1 MGSAYSLE
9 MIQRLQEAFRQLGLH
24 RPMQISRYEPG
35 TQLHYAITPLPAR
48 GTAHVRVQIERFVG
62 GGFAGQVYQIRLL
75 EIVENGQPVPEFAGL
90 KTNNLYAMKILI
102 PPSGA
107 GRLFRDLLYA
117 VGFQGPFQPQVNP
130 AAARAGALWQTFI
143 RQAAAERFGDTE
155 CVNEIY
161 ATFIDPILGSCG
173 EISRWIDGR
182 TWRLEV
188 DDRLDL
194 LRLWRKGR
202 LLSSEQL
209 GSPEYRAKYV
219 FMHEFVRLLYEMG
232 AYEFARQYEWS
243 TCKSQPNC
251 LKRLETNNDPQ
262 AGLVAVDFRAGL
274 TLLPFLPMSPGDFKL
289 IAKGIARGSMVQFDR
304 GDLAKLERYIREHPQ
319 AFASMPYKDQ
329 MLRELK
335 ECEEIYRNS
344 IPDIT
349 HNHIRLL
356 TDGRLWST
364 MLSSAVTSWRVRGQ
378 IDAQHETVLR
388 GCAGKTLLFW
398 MLGLLP
404 LLGRVLRKAWGRP
417 DWRSHYLAI
426 LSSPAYLGRAVIGK
440 IYEMLIGW
448 YRKGRLS
455 EKQVEAILRSPWRF
469 WLHLPLAIL
478 PAGLHRFFTDKQVF
492 LARLHSLFVRPIQ
505 LYFQPALREQW
516 LRDMVQE
523 GQKKQILSDED
534 AATILSQIKEPFIQ
548 RYLMC
553 LVLHLLTLPLTQV
566 VSVAVGAVYYFT
578 HPEAPPEQ
586 RAMVVGGILVFFQI
600 IPISPGSFARGLIT
614 TIMAIHDRSFRDYNI
629 ALFLSYFKYIGY
641 LAFPIQMTYRYPAL
655 ARFMAAHWAT
665 DAVHIVPVFGE
676 RGALLEHGI
685 FRLFYNWPLTIR
697 RRMPQIARMR
707 LGLRPRLWPAAAAF
721 AAAAVLMILSHLLYY
736 TATGLSPAKEN
747 FWYLR
752 PLLCPAVLIPAAAG
766 WIASRFAGG
775 LARSKRFA
783 AAAIGGLA
791 AAALYSLGTFVLE
804 QSWELPEKSALLI
817 PLLWREFVFTLTAG
831 LGAAAAEITEPS
843 PDITSFVKKD

>member
-1 MGSAYSLE
+1 MATEYSAEIIHRLE
-9 MIQRLQEAFRQLGLH
+9 EAFGRLGLH
-24 RPMQISRYEPG
+24 RPMNVSRYEPG
-35 TQLHYAITPLPAR
+35 TQLQYAVTPLPAR

-75 EIVENGQPVPEFAGL
+75 EIVKDGQVVQEFAGL
-90 KTNNLYAMKILI
+90 RQNNLYAMKILI
-102 PPSGA
+102 PPSGT

-161 ATFIDPILGSCG
+161 ATFADPVLGSCG

-202 LLSSEQL
+202 PVPTEQL

-219 FMHEFVRLLYEMG
+219 FMHDFVRLLYELG

-251 LKRLETNNDPQ
+251 LKRLDTNNDPQ

-289 IAKGIARGSMVQFDR
+289 IAKGIARGSLVQFDR

-364 MLSSAVTSWRVRGQ
+364 LLSSAVTSWRVCGQ

-398 MLGLLP
+398 MLGLVP

-417 DWRSHYLAI
+417 DWRSHYLEL
-426 LSSPAYLGRAVIGK
+426 LSSPSYFGRTIVGK
-440 IYEMLIGW
+440 IYEILIGW
-448 YRKGRLS
+448 HRKGRLG

-478 PAGLHRFFTDKQVF
+478 PAGLHRFLTDKQVF
-492 LARLHSLFVRPIQ
+492 LARLHSLFVRPFQ
-505 LYFQPALREQW
+505 LYFKPDLREQW

-523 GQKKQILSDED
+523 GQKKQILSEED

-553 LVLHLLTLPLTQV
+553 LVLHLLTLPVTQLVGLLIAV
-566 VSVAVGAVYYFT
+566 VYWIY
-578 HPEAPPEQ
+578 HPELTFWEAF
-586 RAMVVGGILVFFQI
+586 AFAGIVLGVLAFV
-600 IPISPGSFARGLIT
+600 PISPGSFTRGLIT
-614 TIMAIHDRSFRDYNI
+614 TIMAIRDRTVKEYNI
-629 ALFLSYFKYIGY
+629 ALYLSYFKYVGY

-697 RRMPQIARMR
+697 RRMPQIAQMR

-721 AAAAVLMILSHLLYY
+721 LGAAATMTICHVLYY
-736 TATGLSPAKEN
+736 ESTQTPPTKEN
-747 FWYLR
+747 LWYLK
-752 PLLCPAVLIPAAAG
+752 PLLCLALLVPAAAG
-766 WIASRFAGG
+766 WIGARFAGG
-775 LARSKRFA
+775 LVRSKRIA
-783 AAAIGGLA
+783 AAALGGPA
-791 AAALYSLGTFVLE
+791 AAALYTLGTFLVE
-804 QSWELPEKSALLI
+804 QSWDTPTKPALLI
-817 PLLWREFVFTLTAG
+817 PLLWRGFLFPLAAV
-831 LGAAAAEITEPS
+831 LGALTAEITEPS
-843 PDITSFVKKD
+843 PDVKSFQKK